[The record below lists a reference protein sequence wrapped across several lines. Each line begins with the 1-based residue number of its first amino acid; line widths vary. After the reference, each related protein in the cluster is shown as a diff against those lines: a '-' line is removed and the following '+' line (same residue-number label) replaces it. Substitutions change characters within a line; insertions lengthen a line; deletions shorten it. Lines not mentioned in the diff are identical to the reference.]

1 MMKHV
6 LLSVTILS
14 GLMLANPVLADTAVV
29 VDRVVTA
36 VGKDAV
42 KNNGSTIGSVA
53 AVANTAATATSVI
66 GASGASIMST
76 MVTGPSAGVV
86 GGFAAARLMNDH
98 LYSNCEQQ
106 TQNACDNAKYGTY
119 AGAITGTATSVGALA
134 VAGAGPAGLAAIGAT
149 VGGGMA
155 AGAVAVVAAPVVAA
169 AAVGGLVYWL
179 FK

>member
-1 MMKHV
+1 MKR
-6 LLSVTILS
+6 LLMSIAILS
-14 GLMLANPVLADTAVV
+14 GLALANPVLADTAVV

-42 KNNGSTIGSVA
+42 KNDGSTIGSVA

-76 MVTGPSAGVV
+76 MVTGPGAGAV
-86 GGFAAARLMNDH
+86 GGFAAASLMNDH

-106 TQNACDNAKYGTY
+106 TQNACDKAKYGTY
-119 AGAITGTATSVGALA
+119 AGAATGTAASVGALA